1 MNKQS
6 WIVPAAALMLAGA
19 LTACGTTRSLEDRPG
34 ETNGQYQTQQN
45 GSGNTMTND
54 NRAETNGTGNS
65 NGAAANNG
73 TMNGTNN
80 NTNINTDTN
89 ARRTG
94 KKAPENSRNK
104 RTSSTHRSAYD
115 YLNDGRYVAG
125 QNGKVYGKDDNR
137 SPVEDLTQGARDLIR
152 SAADAAR
159 DVGDKAGDTVRDG
172 MK

>member
-1 MNKQS
+1 MKKQS
-6 WIVPAAALMLAGA
+6 WIVPAAALMLAGT

-45 GSGNTMTND
+45 NTMTD

-65 NGAAANNG
+65 NGAAVDNG

-80 NTNINTDTN
+80 NTNTDTN

-125 QNGKVYGKDDNR
+125 QNGKVYGKDDNS

-159 DVGDKAGDTVRDG
+159 DVGDKAGNTVRDG